1 MRNSTYQ
8 LAPLPMRHGPTRSSI
23 SAKYLYPIQE
33 AATIRLPFFQCG
45 APLPSKSR
53 VPFFDLV
60 NEPPI
65 RCPNVC

>member
-8 LAPLPMRHGPTRSSI
+8 LAPLPMRHGPTRSSV
-23 SAKYLYPIQE
+23 STKYLYPIQE
-33 AATIRLPFFQCG
+33 AATIRLPFSQCG
-45 APLPSKSR
+45 TPPTKQIKS
-53 VPFFDLV
+53 PFFDLV